1 MSKLDRSVLADV
13 VSDLSLDQKAD
24 LKTLCKSVAA
34 YLLEEHRELEL
45 DSLVRDIQ
53 KSWSNKGYVDL
64 LVRVARPLPNETID
78 LMADRF
84 ADIYPSAKIAVS
96 TVVDPSI
103 IGGASVELADQRFDI
118 TISRRLSRFT
128 KSINAI
134 KEVNV

>member
-64 LVRVARPLPNETID
+64 LVRVARPLPRETIN

-96 TVVDPSI
+96 TVIDPSI